1 MLIFLVRKARKHDK
15 NAFQKLMAQ
24 MAQPLYK
31 TAKAILK
38 NDDDVADAMQ
48 ETALN
53 CWEKIDTLKNDKY
66 FKTWLTRILINN
78 CYMICRQRSKM
89 AEVEAIPEIWSN
101 DYGFANAEWKMFLDC
116 LDEKSRLVIMLYYV
130 QGYKTREIAEI
141 LNENE
146 NTIRG
151 RLHVARKRLKAQY
164 EKEDMYG
171 CSFSKKNVNLNLC
184 ENK

>member
-1 MLIFLVRKARKHDK
+1 MLSLLVRKARKRDRA
-15 NAFQKLMAQ
+15 AFQKLMEE
-24 MAQPLYK
+24 MALPMYK

-48 ETALN
+48 ETVLV
-53 CWEKIDTLKNDKY
+53 CWEKIDTLKNDKF

-78 CYMICRQRSKM
+78 CYMICRQRSRM
-89 AEVEAIPEIWSN
+89 ADGEEIPEIWSHE
-101 DYGFANAEWKMFLDC
+101 YGYANAEWEMFLNC
-116 LDEKSRLVIMLYYV
+116 LDEKSRLLIMLYYV

-151 RLHVARKRLKAQY
+151 RLSVARKKLKKQY
-164 EKEDMYG
+164 ENENRHYSHLKIVGPE
-171 CSFSKKNVNLNLC
+171 FC